1 MNALSDQ
8 CHSVK
13 LKELTS
19 SDGVSDDET
28 MFSCSSNN
36 FKEKSMFY
44 VDFEKIYRTVYDTCQ
59 ITDNCELLP
68 NNEYYCESFA
78 KRFLNL
84 YLPFTYMWTRL
95 MMPQEIMSKYSVKTI
110 TNGNVEKHFDIV
122 KNSMMKGETNMKLG
136 HFVNK
141 IQIYTEAVCKE
152 IKEKIPR
159 RNKKCKKS
167 SSEWD
172 DSQNCCPGDPGNI
185 LIEEQWQKRSKTVQS
200 HFSHT
205 NIQRLSYDWQY
216 KSSEKVVQYDF
227 DKNGQDKVSNLPRY
241 SNHLFAD
248 INYYSPNLSEQYVVG
263 MYSSEGYKDVT
274 LYDEDFRTLL
284 NNSWLNGA
292 VIDALLLIYVTN
304 EIGYIP
310 VKVSNSIWSS
320 TKVQIAKFDWTKYC
334 VLFLP
339 INPEDV
345 NVATDR
351 KLLKPAVCRNLGDTF
366 LLQTDYN
373 NANNLK
379 NYLVEWVNKSD
390 PSYGLSDDDYPSYD
404 VDDVTN
410 EKHYYEG
417 NVTSYAYNNSKKET
431 CITLNNINYT
441 LEFSNDTQN
450 YNQITVENNNFNDQD
465 NVFNI
470 IENTKQVNHDDIYGK
485 SSVILGTPVSS
496 VENPTPMEQDNDDIN
511 VEQSLVLG
519 TSVSSLDS
527 LTPMEQDNDDINGE
541 PCVVLGTPVS
551 SLDSLTP
558 MEQNNDDINGEPS
571 VILGTAESLVG
582 SLEVHLNTNNQNK
595 RKSRIVEPKRCKSKI
610 EDDLRE
616 QLYNMYWAM
625 GSFNRRTS
633 YMSKLIT
640 CCPKKCFR
648 KRRDTPEKQKPKEKT
663 YKYYVPKDGNLIQVC
678 KGCFMRIFC
687 ESTKFLRNI
696 CTNMLTSPAQRCSPD
711 KRGCAPPG
719 NKRCQDSIN
728 LLINHIN
735 LLPSYESHYCRKE
748 TSKKYL
754 PSHFTLQRAYDEYK
768 ISVEKPVNRTLYEKY
783 FKAAGLKVKNPK
795 EDTCAQCDKKNA
807 TSMEIKRAY
816 HDLLCI
822 TEEKKRT

>member
-1 MNALSDQ
+1 
-8 CHSVK
+8 
-13 LKELTS
+13 
-19 SDGVSDDET
+19 
-28 MFSCSSNN
+28 
-36 FKEKSMFY
+36 
-44 VDFEKIYRTVYDTCQ
+44 
-59 ITDNCELLP
+59 
-68 NNEYYCESFA
+68 
-78 KRFLNL
+78 
-84 YLPFTYMWTRL
+84 
-95 MMPQEIMSKYSVKTI
+95 
-110 TNGNVEKHFDIV
+110 
-122 KNSMMKGETNMKLG
+122 
-136 HFVNK
+136 
-141 IQIYTEAVCKE
+141 
-152 IKEKIPR
+152 
-159 RNKKCKKS
+159 
-167 SSEWD
+167 
-172 DSQNCCPGDPGNI
+172 
-185 LIEEQWQKRSKTVQS
+185 
-200 HFSHT
+200 
-205 NIQRLSYDWQY
+205 
-216 KSSEKVVQYDF
+216 
-227 DKNGQDKVSNLPRY
+227 
-241 SNHLFAD
+241 
-248 INYYSPNLSEQYVVG
+248 

-339 INPEDV
+339 INPEG
-345 NVATDR
+345 NHWS
-351 KLLKPAVCRNLGDTF
+351 LLWTSLWA
-366 LLQTDYN
+366 
-373 NANNLK
+373 
-379 NYLVEWVNKSD
+379 EWVNKSD

-410 EKHYYEG
+410 EKHYYEVNHDDIYGKSSIILGTSVSSVENPTPIWNRYAYYNVLLYDNNDINGEPNVILGTSVSYLDSLIPMEQG

-595 RKSRIVEPKRCKSKI
+595 RKSRVSLKEPKRCKSKI

-663 YKYYVPKDGNLIQVC
+663 YKYYVC

-768 ISVEKPVNRTLYEKY
+768 ISVENPVNRTLYEKY

-795 EDTCAQCDKKNA
+795 EDTCAQCDKYKIMLTDNIITTDQKNKIIEDKIQHQNEAEQAYESKRNDIA
-807 TSMEIKRAY
+807 TIKKKDLMILLAFIPETF
-816 HDLLCI
+816 HDFYKSLKSNI
-822 TEEKKRT
+822 DINDPIISDEENE